1 MKNEKL
7 IEDQEFTDD
16 EDDKAIRSQLQKE
29 KVALI
34 QNDIKIID
42 ESKIQDMGI
51 LFGMKDDEVKDF
63 AQKQQQ
69 SL

>member
-16 EDDKAIRSQLQKE
+16 EDDKAIRSQLEKE